1 MKLYKFPQQAKVDRL
16 IPKNK
21 FYEQGKANTK
31 IEQLFVNQVENIRW
45 AYKLA
50 SSTIHL
56 QDQED
61 LKEIQIFRVKS
72 RVEDL
77 DVSILS
83 FIDKLILTP
92 IIFEVVYQDK
102 VKVVATYKRLNQADK
117 TKAVIGQYYASEW
130 LEDHDRIELPL
141 YLKLADLYEHF
152 IAQILPIALSEDSGD
167 DDESVS
173 IELKLQRAQQLES
186 LQKQLDKLKSKLRT
200 EKQFNRKVELNNQIR
215 LLGAQL
221 DKLRNNNM
229 LSLYTTKID
238 NSLK

>member
-1 MKLYKFPQQAKVDRL
+1 MKLYKFPPQAKVDRL

-92 IIFEVVYQDK
+92 IVFEVVYQDK
-102 VKVVATYKRLNQADK
+102 VKVIATYKRLNQVDK

-130 LEDHDRIELPL
+130 LEDHDRIELPI

-152 IAQILPIALSEDSGD
+152 IAQILPIALSKDQENDN
-167 DDESVS
+167 ESFS
-173 IELKLQRAQQLES
+173 IELQLQKSQQLES

-200 EKQFNRKVELNNQIR
+200 EKQFNRKVELNQQINEV
-215 LLGAQL
+215 Q
-221 DKLRNNNM
+221 N
-229 LSLYTTKID
+229 KIL
-238 NSLK
+238 NAL

>member
-31 IEQLFVNQVENIRW
+31 IEQLFVDQVENIRW

-92 IIFEVVYQDK
+92 IVFEVIYQDK

-117 TKAVIGQYYASEW
+117 TKAVIGQYYASGW
-130 LEDHDRIELPL
+130 LEDVDRVELPL

-152 IAQILPIALSEDSGD
+152 IAQILPITSSEDSGN
-167 DDESVS
+167 DDELVS

-229 LSLYTTKID
+229 L
-238 NSLK
+238 

>member
-31 IEQLFVNQVENIRW
+31 IEQLFVDQVENIRW

-130 LEDHDRIELPL
+130 LEDHDRVELPL

-152 IAQILPIALSEDSGD
+152 IAQILPITSSEDSGD

-173 IELKLQRAQQLES
+173 IELKLQKAQQLES
-186 LQKQLDKLKSKLRT
+186 LQKQLDKLKSKLRN
-200 EKQFNRKVELNNQIR
+200 EKQFNRRVELNKQLQNLQLQINR
-215 LLGAQL
+215 
-221 DKLRNNNM
+221 
-229 LSLYTTKID
+229 IH
-238 NSLK
+238 

>member
-31 IEQLFVNQVENIRW
+31 IEQLFVDQVENIRW

-130 LEDHDRIELPL
+130 LEDHDRVELPL

-152 IAQILPIALSEDSGD
+152 IAQILPITSSEDSGN

-173 IELKLQRAQQLES
+173 IEIKLQRAQQLEN

-200 EKQFNRKVELNNQIR
+200 EKQFNRKVEINKHIHALESDLN
-215 LLGAQL
+215 
-221 DKLRNNNM
+221 KLVN
-229 LSLYTTKID
+229 
-238 NSLK
+238 

>member
-31 IEQLFVNQVENIRW
+31 IEQLFVDQVENIRW

-152 IAQILPIALSEDSGD
+152 IAQILPIASSKDQEN

-173 IELKLQRAQQLES
+173 IELQLQKSQQLES

-200 EKQFNRKVELNNQIR
+200 EKQFNRKVELNKHIHALESDLN
-215 LLGAQL
+215 
-221 DKLRNNNM
+221 KLVN
-229 LSLYTTKID
+229 
-238 NSLK
+238 

>member
-31 IEQLFVNQVENIRW
+31 IEQLFVDQVENIRW

-152 IAQILPIALSEDSGD
+152 IAQILPITSSEDSGD

-173 IELKLQRAQQLES
+173 IELKLQKAQQLES

-200 EKQFNRKVELNNQIR
+200 EKQFNRKVELNKHIHALESDLN
-215 LLGAQL
+215 
-221 DKLRNNNM
+221 KLVN
-229 LSLYTTKID
+229 
-238 NSLK
+238 

>member
-31 IEQLFVNQVENIRW
+31 IEQLFVDQVENIRW

-152 IAQILPIALSEDSGD
+152 IAQILPIASSKDQEN

-173 IELKLQRAQQLES
+173 IELQLQKAQQLQS
-186 LQKQLDKLKSKLRT
+186 LQKQLDKLKSKLRN
-200 EKQFNRKVELNNQIR
+200 EKQFNRRVELNKQLQNLQLQINR
-215 LLGAQL
+215 
-221 DKLRNNNM
+221 
-229 LSLYTTKID
+229 IH
-238 NSLK
+238 

>member
-130 LEDHDRIELPL
+130 LEDRDRVELPL

-152 IAQILPIALSEDSGD
+152 IAQILPIALSQDQEN

-200 EKQFNRKVELNNQIR
+200 EKQFNRKVELNKHIHALESDLN
-215 LLGAQL
+215 
-221 DKLRNNNM
+221 KLVN
-229 LSLYTTKID
+229 
-238 NSLK
+238 

>member
-117 TKAVIGQYYASEW
+117 TKAVLGQYYASEW
-130 LEDHDRIELPL
+130 LEDHDRIELPI

-152 IAQILPIALSEDSGD
+152 IAQLLPIASREYQEN
-167 DDESVS
+167 DEQSVS
-173 IELKLQRAQQLES
+173 IELKLQKAQQLES
-186 LQKQLDKLKSKLRT
+186 LQKQLDKLKSKLRS
-200 EKQFNRKVELNNQIR
+200 EKQFNRKVELNKHIHAIESDLN
-215 LLGAQL
+215 
-221 DKLRNNNM
+221 KLVN
-229 LSLYTTKID
+229 
-238 NSLK
+238 

>member
-1 MKLYKFPQQAKVDRL
+1 MKLYKFPPQAKVDRL

-21 FYEQGKANTK
+21 FYEQGKANAK
-31 IEQLFVNQVENIRW
+31 LEQLFVDQVENIRW

-117 TKAVIGQYYASEW
+117 TKAVIGQYYASGW
-130 LEDHDRIELPL
+130 LEDADRVELPL

-152 IAQILPIALSEDSGD
+152 IAQLLPITLREDQGNH
-167 DDESVS
+167 DESVS
-173 IELKLQRAQQLES
+173 IELQLQKAQQLES

-200 EKQFNRKVELNNQIR
+200 EKQFNRKVELNKHIHALESDLN
-215 LLGAQL
+215 
-221 DKLRNNNM
+221 KLVN
-229 LSLYTTKID
+229 
-238 NSLK
+238 

>member
-31 IEQLFVNQVENIRW
+31 VEQLFVDQVENIRW

-50 SSTIHL
+50 ASTINL

-77 DVSILS
+77 DLSILS

-92 IIFEVVYQDK
+92 IVFEVVYQNK
-102 VKVVATYKRLNQADK
+102 VKVVATYKRLNQSDK
-117 TKAVIGQYYASEW
+117 TKAVIGQYYASDW

-141 YLKLADLYEHF
+141 YLKLADLYEYF
-152 IAQILPIALSEDSGD
+152 IAQLLPISSIEESETDS
-167 DDESVS
+167 ESVS
-173 IELKLQRAQQLES
+173 IELKLQMAQQLEI
-186 LQKQLDKLKSKLRT
+186 LQKQIDKLKSKLKN
-200 EKQFNRKVELNNQIR
+200 EKQFNRKVETNQKIAVLNNQ
-215 LLGAQL
+215 
-221 DKLRNNNM
+221 
-229 LSLYTTKID
+229 
-238 NSLK
+238 LKQMKGLFK

>member
-152 IAQILPIALSEDSGD
+152 IAQILPIASSKDQENN
-167 DDESVS
+167 DESVS
-173 IELKLQRAQQLES
+173 IELQLQKAQQLEN

-229 LSLYTTKID
+229 L
-238 NSLK
+238 

>member
-21 FYEQGKANTK
+21 FYEQGKANSK

-152 IAQILPIALSEDSGD
+152 IAQILPIALSKDQEN

-173 IELKLQRAQQLES
+173 IELQLQRVQQLES

-200 EKQFNRKVELNNQIR
+200 EKQFNRKVELNKHIQALESDLN
-215 LLGAQL
+215 
-221 DKLRNNNM
+221 KLVN
-229 LSLYTTKID
+229 
-238 NSLK
+238 

>member
-1 MKLYKFPQQAKVDRL
+1 MKLYKFPQQAKVNQL

-50 SSTIHL
+50 SSRIHL

-102 VKVVATYKRLNQADK
+102 VKVVASYKRLSQADK

-130 LEDHDRIELPL
+130 LVDHNRVELPL

-152 IAQILPIALSEDSGD
+152 IAQILPIASSKDLEN

-173 IELKLQRAQQLES
+173 IELQLQKAQQLES
-186 LQKQLDKLKSKLRT
+186 LQKQLAQLQSKLRN
-200 EKQFNRKVELNNQIR
+200 ERQFNRRVELNKQLQNLQLQINR
-215 LLGAQL
+215 
-221 DKLRNNNM
+221 
-229 LSLYTTKID
+229 IH
-238 NSLK
+238 

>member
-1 MKLYKFPQQAKVDRL
+1 MKLYKFPSQAKVDRL

-31 IEQLFVNQVENIRW
+31 IEQLFVDQVENIRW

-61 LKEIQIFRVKS
+61 LREIQIFRVKS

-117 TKAVIGQYYASEW
+117 TKMVIGQYYASEW
-130 LEDHDRIELPL
+130 LEDHDRVELPI

-152 IAQILPIALSEDSGD
+152 IAQILPIALSKDQENDN
-167 DDESVS
+167 ESVS
-173 IELKLQRAQQLES
+173 IELQLQKSQQLES
-186 LQKQLDKLKSKLRT
+186 LQKQLNQLQSKLRN
-200 EKQFNRKVELNNQIR
+200 ERQFNRRVELNKQLQNLQLQINR
-215 LLGAQL
+215 
-221 DKLRNNNM
+221 
-229 LSLYTTKID
+229 IH
-238 NSLK
+238 

>member
-77 DVSILS
+77 DMSILS

-92 IIFEVVYQDK
+92 IVFEVIYQDK

-117 TKAVIGQYYASEW
+117 TKAVIGQYYASNW
-130 LEDHDRIELPL
+130 LEDADRVELPL

-152 IAQILPIALSEDSGD
+152 IAQILPIALSKDQEN

-173 IELKLQRAQQLES
+173 IELQLQKAQQLES
-186 LQKQLDKLKSKLRT
+186 LQKQFDQLQSKLRN
-200 EKQFNRKVELNNQIR
+200 ERQFNRRVELNKQLQNLQLQINR
-215 LLGAQL
+215 
-221 DKLRNNNM
+221 
-229 LSLYTTKID
+229 IH
-238 NSLK
+238 

>member
-1 MKLYKFPQQAKVDRL
+1 MKLYKFPPQAKVDRL

-152 IAQILPIALSEDSGD
+152 IAQILPITSSEDSGN
-167 DDESVS
+167 DDELVS

-200 EKQFNRKVELNNQIR
+200 EK
-215 LLGAQL
+215 
-221 DKLRNNNM
+221 
-229 LSLYTTKID
+229 SY
-238 NSLK
+238 

>member
-31 IEQLFVNQVENIRW
+31 IEQLFVDQVENIRW

-117 TKAVIGQYYASEW
+117 TKAVVGQYYASDW
-130 LEDHDRIELPL
+130 LEDADRVELPL

-152 IAQILPIALSEDSGD
+152 IAQILPIALSKDQENDN
-167 DDESVS
+167 ESVS
-173 IELKLQRAQQLES
+173 IELQLQKSQQLES
-186 LQKQLDKLKSKLRT
+186 LQKQLNQLQSKLRN
-200 EKQFNRKVELNNQIR
+200 ERQFNRKVELNKKVSELESQ
-215 LLGAQL
+215 LAQV
-221 DKLRNNNM
+221 RRG
-229 LSLYTTKID
+229 
-238 NSLK
+238 

>member
-1 MKLYKFPQQAKVDRL
+1 MKLYKFPPQAKVDRL

-31 IEQLFVNQVENIRW
+31 IEQLFVDQVENIRW

-117 TKAVIGQYYASEW
+117 TKAVLGQYYASEW
-130 LEDHDRIELPL
+130 LEDHDRIELPI

-152 IAQILPIALSEDSGD
+152 IAQLLPIASREYQEN
-167 DDESVS
+167 DEQSVS
-173 IELKLQRAQQLES
+173 IELKLQKAQQLES
-186 LQKQLDKLKSKLRT
+186 LQKQLDKLKSKLRN
-200 EKQFNRKVELNNQIR
+200 EKQFNRRVELNKQLQNLQLQINR
-215 LLGAQL
+215 
-221 DKLRNNNM
+221 
-229 LSLYTTKID
+229 IH
-238 NSLK
+238 

>member
-1 MKLYKFPQQAKVDRL
+1 MKLYKFPPQAKVDRL

-21 FYEQGKANTK
+21 FYEQGKANSK

-117 TKAVIGQYYASEW
+117 TKTVIGQYYASEW
-130 LEDHDRIELPL
+130 LEDHDRVELPI

-152 IAQILPIALSEDSGD
+152 IAQILPIASSKDQGN

-173 IELKLQRAQQLES
+173 IELQLQKAQQLEN

-229 LSLYTTKID
+229 L
-238 NSLK
+238 

>member
-21 FYEQGKANTK
+21 FYEQGKANSK

-152 IAQILPIALSEDSGD
+152 ITQILPIALSKDQEN

-173 IELKLQRAQQLES
+173 IELQLQKAQQLET
-186 LQKQLDKLKSKLRT
+186 LQKQLDKLKSKLRN
-200 EKQFNRKVELNNQIR
+200 EKQFNRKVELNKHIHTLESDLN
-215 LLGAQL
+215 
-221 DKLRNNNM
+221 KLVN
-229 LSLYTTKID
+229 
-238 NSLK
+238 

>member
-130 LEDHDRIELPL
+130 LEDHDRIELPI

-152 IAQILPIALSEDSGD
+152 IAQLLPIVSNEDPEN

-173 IELKLQRAQQLES
+173 IELQLQKAQQLEN

-200 EKQFNRKVELNNQIR
+200 EKQFNRKVELNKHIHALESDLN
-215 LLGAQL
+215 
-221 DKLRNNNM
+221 KLVN
-229 LSLYTTKID
+229 
-238 NSLK
+238 

>member
-130 LEDHDRIELPL
+130 LEDHDRVELPL

-152 IAQILPIALSEDSGD
+152 IAQILPITSSEDSGD
-167 DDESVS
+167 DDKSVS
-173 IELKLQRAQQLES
+173 IQLKLQKAQQLES

-221 DKLRNNNM
+221 DKLRNNM
-229 LSLYTTKID
+229 L
-238 NSLK
+238 

>member
-31 IEQLFVNQVENIRW
+31 IEQLFVDQVENIRW

-152 IAQILPIALSEDSGD
+152 IAQILPITSSEDSGD

-173 IELKLQRAQQLES
+173 IELKLQKAQQLES

-200 EKQFNRKVELNNQIR
+200 EKQFNRKVEFNKHIHALESDLN
-215 LLGAQL
+215 
-221 DKLRNNNM
+221 KLVN
-229 LSLYTTKID
+229 
-238 NSLK
+238 

>member
-21 FYEQGKANTK
+21 FYEQGKANSK

-102 VKVVATYKRLNQADK
+102 VKVIATYKRLNQADK

-130 LEDHDRIELPL
+130 LEDHDRVELPL

-152 IAQILPIALSEDSGD
+152 IAQILPITSSEDSGN
-167 DDESVS
+167 DDELVS
-173 IELKLQRAQQLES
+173 IELKLQRAQQLEN

-221 DKLRNNNM
+221 DKLRNNM
-229 LSLYTTKID
+229 L
-238 NSLK
+238 

>member
-31 IEQLFVNQVENIRW
+31 VEQLFVDQVENIRW

-56 QDQED
+56 QEEED

-77 DVSILS
+77 DISILS

-102 VKVVATYKRLNQADK
+102 VKVIATYKRLSQSDK
-117 TKAVIGQYYASEW
+117 TKAVIGQYYASDW
-130 LEDHDRIELPL
+130 LDDVGRVELPF
-141 YLKLADLYEHF
+141 YLNLADLYEHF
-152 IAQILPIALSEDSGD
+152 ITQLLPILSSEYLEN
-167 DDESVS
+167 DDELVS
-173 IELKLQRAQQLES
+173 IELKLQLVQQIET
-186 LQKQLDKLKSKLRT
+186 LQKQLVKLKSKLKT
-200 EKQFNRKVELNNQIR
+200 EKQFNRKIELNKHIQAIEIDLN
-215 LLGAQL
+215 
-221 DKLRNNNM
+221 KLVN
-229 LSLYTTKID
+229 
-238 NSLK
+238 

>member
-1 MKLYKFPQQAKVDRL
+1 MKLYKFPQQAKLDRL

-21 FYEQGKANTK
+21 FYEQGKANIK

-102 VKVVATYKRLNQADK
+102 VKVVATYKRLNQSNK

-130 LEDHDRIELPL
+130 LEDHDRVELPL

-152 IAQILPIALSEDSGD
+152 IAQILPITSSEDSGD

-186 LQKQLDKLKSKLRT
+186 LQKQLNKLQSKLRN
-200 EKQFNRKVELNNQIR
+200 ERQFNRKVELNKKVSELESQ
-215 LLGAQL
+215 LAQA
-221 DKLRNNNM
+221 RRG
-229 LSLYTTKID
+229 
-238 NSLK
+238 

>member
-21 FYEQGKANTK
+21 FYEQGKANSK

-61 LKEIQIFRVKS
+61 LREIQIFRVKS
-72 RVEDL
+72 RVENL

-117 TKAVIGQYYASEW
+117 TKAVLGQYYASEW
-130 LEDHDRIELPL
+130 LEDHDRVELPI

-152 IAQILPIALSEDSGD
+152 IAQILPIALSKDQENDN
-167 DDESVS
+167 ESVS
-173 IELKLQRAQQLES
+173 IELQLQKSQQLES
-186 LQKQLDKLKSKLRT
+186 LQKQLNQLKSKLRN
-200 EKQFNRKVELNNQIR
+200 ERQFNRRVELNKQLQNLQLQINR
-215 LLGAQL
+215 
-221 DKLRNNNM
+221 
-229 LSLYTTKID
+229 IH
-238 NSLK
+238 

>member
-1 MKLYKFPQQAKVDRL
+1 MKLYKFPPQAKVDRL

-130 LEDHDRIELPL
+130 LEDHDRIELPI

-152 IAQILPIALSEDSGD
+152 IAQILPIALSKDQENDN
-167 DDESVS
+167 ESFS
-173 IELKLQRAQQLES
+173 IELQLQKSQQLES

-200 EKQFNRKVELNNQIR
+200 EKQFNRKVELNKHIHALESDLN
-215 LLGAQL
+215 
-221 DKLRNNNM
+221 KLVN
-229 LSLYTTKID
+229 
-238 NSLK
+238 

>member
-1 MKLYKFPQQAKVDRL
+1 MKLYKFPPQAKVDRL

-31 IEQLFVNQVENIRW
+31 IEQLFVDQVENIRW

-130 LEDHDRIELPL
+130 LEDHDRVELPL

-152 IAQILPIALSEDSGD
+152 IAQILPITSSEDSGD

-173 IELKLQRAQQLES
+173 IELKLQKAQQLET

-200 EKQFNRKVELNNQIR
+200 EKQFNRKVELNKHIHALESDLN
-215 LLGAQL
+215 
-221 DKLRNNNM
+221 KLVN
-229 LSLYTTKID
+229 
-238 NSLK
+238 

>member
-77 DVSILS
+77 DMSILS

-102 VKVVATYKRLNQADK
+102 VKVVASYKRLSQVDK

-229 LSLYTTKID
+229 L
-238 NSLK
+238 

>member
-92 IIFEVVYQDK
+92 IVFEVIYQDK

-117 TKAVIGQYYASEW
+117 TKTVIGQYYASEW
-130 LEDHDRIELPL
+130 LEDHDRVELPI

-152 IAQILPIALSEDSGD
+152 IAQILPIALSKDQENDN
-167 DDESVS
+167 ESVS
-173 IELKLQRAQQLES
+173 IELQLQKVQQLES
-186 LQKQLDKLKSKLRT
+186 LQKQLNQLQSKLRN
-200 EKQFNRKVELNNQIR
+200 ERQFNRKVELNKKVSELESQ
-215 LLGAQL
+215 LAQV
-221 DKLRNNNM
+221 RRG
-229 LSLYTTKID
+229 
-238 NSLK
+238 

>member
-117 TKAVIGQYYASEW
+117 TKAVLGQYYASEW

-152 IAQILPIALSEDSGD
+152 IAQILPIALSKDQENDN
-167 DDESVS
+167 ESVS
-173 IELKLQRAQQLES
+173 IEVQLQKSQQLES

-200 EKQFNRKVELNNQIR
+200 EKQFNRKVELNKHIHALESDLN
-215 LLGAQL
+215 
-221 DKLRNNNM
+221 KLVN
-229 LSLYTTKID
+229 
-238 NSLK
+238 

>member
-31 IEQLFVNQVENIRW
+31 IEQLFVDQVENIRW

-117 TKAVIGQYYASEW
+117 TKAVIGQYYASDW
-130 LEDHDRIELPL
+130 LEDADRVELPL

-152 IAQILPIALSEDSGD
+152 IAQILPIALSKDQENDN
-167 DDESVS
+167 ESVS
-173 IELKLQRAQQLES
+173 IELQLQKSQQLES
-186 LQKQLDKLKSKLRT
+186 LQKQLNQLQSKLRN
-200 EKQFNRKVELNNQIR
+200 ERQFNRKVELNKKVSELESQ
-215 LLGAQL
+215 LAQV
-221 DKLRNNNM
+221 RRG
-229 LSLYTTKID
+229 
-238 NSLK
+238 

>member
-1 MKLYKFPQQAKVDRL
+1 MKLYKFPPQAKVDRL

-130 LEDHDRIELPL
+130 LEDHDRVELPL

-152 IAQILPIALSEDSGD
+152 IAQILPITSSEDSGD

-173 IELKLQRAQQLES
+173 IELKLQKAQQLES
-186 LQKQLDKLKSKLRT
+186 LQKQLDKLKSKLRN
-200 EKQFNRKVELNNQIR
+200 ERQFNRKVELNKKVSELESQ
-215 LLGAQL
+215 LAQV
-221 DKLRNNNM
+221 RRR
-229 LSLYTTKID
+229 
-238 NSLK
+238 